1 MKVRKLIEQLM
12 LLDPNTTVT
21 IPGYEGGVTEVKKL
35 REIRVKKNVN
45 PESYYGE
52 HKEDE
57 LGKAKVIL
65 ITGRR

>member
-1 MKVRKLIEQLM
+1 MKVRKLIAELM
-12 LLDPNTTVT
+12 LLDLNTTVV

-45 PESYYGE
+45 EESSNGE
-52 HKEDE
+52 HEEDKT
-57 LGKAKVIL
+57 GKAKAIL